1 MENPVPLL
9 QAITDEKDDI
19 FSTLL
24 LLAGRCIAEC
34 QENSHPLIAEI
45 IDRIYKFWQSYPNA
59 GFSKSI
65 VVAIGQAN
73 CQMLKWL
80 QKALEDKDY
89 LLRWRSAKTLGEIGS
104 LQAVEVLIAAL
115 NHQDNSVEVKR

>member
-1 MENPVPLL
+1 LTASYLNRARDSIALAREHFWEYEWHETLSLLAGLMGNPVPLL
-9 QAITDEKDDI
+9 QAIADEKDDI

-34 QENSHPLIAEI
+34 EANSHPLIAEI

-59 GFSKSI
+59 GFIKSI

-73 CQMLKWL
+73 SQMF
-80 QKALEDKDY
+80 QR
-89 LLRWRSAKTLGEIGS
+89 LR
-104 LQAVEVLIAAL
+104 Q
-115 NHQDNSVEVKR
+115 